1 MTTLTNCRLDDESRE
16 NQRRRDELAD
26 LKCDLRQK
34 ERCIAELSG
43 DNDCLKSELE
53 LMSTKL
59 DKYQCEM
66 EAANQRYVD
75 PCGGAMVMLIY
86 SLTKIVQNCDKKRA
100 TKN

>member
-1 MTTLTNCRLDDESRE
+1 MHCIGQTIIKGAVPLLRPTVYESCCGHYCRLDDESRE

-53 LMSTKL
+53 LTSTKL

-66 EAANQRYVD
+66 EAANQRCV
-75 PCGGAMVMLIY
+75 A
-86 SLTKIVQNCDKKRA
+86 
-100 TKN
+100 